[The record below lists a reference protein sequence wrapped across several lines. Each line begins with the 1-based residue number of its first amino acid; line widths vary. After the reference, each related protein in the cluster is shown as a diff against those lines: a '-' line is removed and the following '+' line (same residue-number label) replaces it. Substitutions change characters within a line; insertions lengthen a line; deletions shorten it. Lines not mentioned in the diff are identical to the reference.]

1 MDKQIMA
8 GVHLHVIP
16 THQFQTTKIMMTFT
30 SRQTATNAAVRNLLT
45 NILSTSL
52 AKYPTQTALARQ
64 LSNLY
69 GAMIGAYVSRLSYA
83 HVMRF
88 KISVINERYTDQP
101 LLPQG
106 FDLLKELIF
115 NPLMNADSFDA
126 LTFKLQQ
133 ENLINT
139 LKSWDDDKQFYALRQ
154 VEELVF
160 QNDPVLA
167 TPSTGTVDQVAE
179 LTNLDLMRAYQ
190 DMIAKDRID
199 IYVVGDVDAAEV
211 EQLVSQLPLKER
223 QFNQFAVL
231 TRPNWQ
237 GDVLEKVEHQPIEQ
251 AKLDRVYLCPVNYRE
266 PLYRAAMVMN
276 GLLGGTP
283 YSFLFTNVREQAS
296 MAYYASSSLRPFNG
310 HLVMQTGIQPDNVTA
325 VQTLLDRQVTLLQA
339 GDFSLER
346 LQMVKDALINQYE
359 TSQDYQNSLLERQ
372 LTATLTGIATAN
384 DFAKEIQAVTKDQVV
399 EVAQGLS
406 KCVEYVLTG
415 ED

>member
-45 NILSTSL
+45 NILSTSS

-115 NPLMNADSFDA
+115 NPLMNADGFDA

-237 GDVLEKVEHQPIEQ
+237 GEVLEKVEHQPIEQ
-251 AKLDRVYLCPVNYRE
+251 AKLDRVYLCPV
-266 PLYRAAMVMN
+266 N

-372 LTATLTGIATAN
+372 LTATLTEIATAN